1 VKHKERGAAEVTQFL
16 LVHGAG
22 SGPWI
27 WEAWE
32 GEPVD
37 LQAGL
42 NVGAVS
48 MLNYE
53 AAVARAAEWL
63 EPPLVLVGW
72 SMGGLVAMMAARR
85 VEPERLVL
93 LEPSPPAEVQGFA
106 PDLPLEEGVYDPE
119 GEYGPFPEGVRAR
132 PESLLARSERRR
144 GISVPALPC
153 PTLVVYGDEYAD
165 ERGRAVA
172 AFYGTDELKL
182 EGASHWDLV
191 LGKKVAAAAVGWA

>member
-1 VKHKERGAAEVTQFL
+1 
-16 LVHGAG
+16 
-22 SGPWI
+22 
-27 WEAWE
+27 
-32 GEPVD
+32 
-37 LQAGL
+37 
-42 NVGAVS
+42 

-53 AAVARAAEWL
+53 AAVSRASEWL
-63 EPPLVLVGW
+63 ERPLVLVGW

-106 PDLPLEEGVYDPE
+106 PGAALEEGVYDPE
-119 GEYGPFPEGVRAR
+119 QEYGWFPEGVQAR
-132 PESLLARSERRR
+132 PDSLLARAERRR

-165 ERGRAVA
+165 DRGRAVA
-172 AFYGTDELKL
+172 AFYGADELEL

-191 LGKKVAAAAVGWA
+191 LGKKGAAAAVGWA